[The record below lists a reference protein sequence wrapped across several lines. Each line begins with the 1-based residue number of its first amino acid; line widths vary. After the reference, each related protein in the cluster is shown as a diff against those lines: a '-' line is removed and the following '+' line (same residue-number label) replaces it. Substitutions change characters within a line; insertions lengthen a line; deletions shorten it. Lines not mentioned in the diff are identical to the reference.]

1 MMLADAQLEAFLQQL
16 YSTPM
21 PPASEIGAGALREAS
36 AQRALLRPRGSE
48 MFEVVDLDPPSLGR
62 TARLYRPLEGA
73 LPLALFLHGGGW
85 VFGSLETHDRACR
98 RLAAQS
104 GWSVLSLDYRLA
116 PESPWPAA
124 VEDTWTALGLIA
136 SAPAELGPRPPLVA
150 VMGDSAGGTLA
161 ALACLRAR
169 DEDPSRM
176 PDLQVLIYANT
187 DLADESESLSSEGH
201 GYGLEAVDI
210 EWFTSQWVP
219 DYARRLDP
227 RVSPLRAETLRGL
240 CRTIVVTCEHDPLRD
255 QGEAFA
261 QRLRDEGVPV
271 VMRREAG
278 MVHNFL
284 LWDLMS
290 PACAAAGERVA
301 EDLRGFASSRTS

>member
-1 MMLADAQLEAFLQQL
+1 MLADSQLEAFLQQL
-16 YSTPM
+16 YSVPM
-21 PPASEIGAGALREAS
+21 PPAGEVGAEAQRQAS
-36 AQRALLRPRGSE
+36 AQRAQLRPRGPE
-48 MFEVVDLDPPSLGR
+48 MAEVVDLDSPGLGR
-62 TARLYRPLEGA
+62 PARLYRPLEGP

-85 VFGSLETHDRACR
+85 VIGSLDTHDRACR

-104 GWSVLSLDYRLA
+104 GWSILSLDYRLA
-116 PESPWPAA
+116 PEFPWPAA
-124 VEDTWTALGLIA
+124 VEDAWTALGWIA
-136 SAPAELGPRPPLVA
+136 SAPVELGSRPPLVA

-176 PDLQVLIYANT
+176 PDLQILVYANT
-187 DLADESESLSSEGH
+187 DLADESESLRSEGH
-201 GYGLEAVDI
+201 GYGLEADAI
-210 EWFTSQWVP
+210 EWFSSQWVP
-219 DYARRLDP
+219 DAMRRLDP

-240 CRTIVVTCEHDPLRD
+240 CRTVVVTCEHDPLRD

-261 QRLRDEGVPV
+261 RRLSDEGVSV

-301 EDLRGFASSRTS
+301 EDLRDFSSSRIR